1 MQIEIWKS
9 SNKYH
14 ALVKEYRGYKL
25 IPVQQL
31 KNIDTLDELFNKLKK
46 EAKATFMI
54 YESIHPSK

>member
-1 MQIEIWKS
+1 MIIEVWKDKG
-9 SNKYH
+9 KYH

-31 KNIDTLDELFNKLKK
+31 KDCNSIDELFKKLTK

-54 YESIHPSK
+54 YESIHNTK